1 MLITII
7 YFCNIY
13 LTKDNFIISLNKDV
27 IYIITLYKYINN
39 LIISFLKLNNVIYYM
54 CAISR

>member
-1 MLITII
+1 MLITVI

-27 IYIITLYKYINN
+27 IYIITLYKYFNN
-39 LIISFLKLNNVIYYM
+39 LIISFLKLKNVIYYM
-54 CAISR
+54 FTHSR